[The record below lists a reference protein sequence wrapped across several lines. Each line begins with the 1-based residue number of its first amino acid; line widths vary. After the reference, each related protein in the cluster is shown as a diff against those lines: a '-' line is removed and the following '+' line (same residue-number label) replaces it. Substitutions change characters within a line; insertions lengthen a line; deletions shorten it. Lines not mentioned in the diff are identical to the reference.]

1 MAFLT
6 YIAKNYPSL
15 QVPRVYA
22 YNLKHSG
29 LDSPY
34 IAMEFIE
41 GEPLDAAWGSLS
53 EASKETI
60 TDDIAQIIV
69 EMGDINL
76 GGIGSLTLEHSLG
89 PTVEGVKLFRGR
101 VGDLNSKVECF
112 HPLTAILCRR
122 NSTRV
127 PATTLDRTKRRLIT
141 R

>member
-15 QVPRVYA
+15 PVPRVYA

-41 GEPLDAAWGSLS
+41 GEPLDTAWSSLS
-53 EASKETI
+53 EASKGTI
-60 TDDIAQIIV
+60 TNDIAHVVV
-69 EMGDINL
+69 EMGNINL
-76 GGIGSLTLEHSLG
+76 GGIGSLTLKHQLG

-101 VGDLNSKVECF
+101 VGDPNYGLLRAF
-112 HPLTAILCRR
+112 M
-122 NSTRV
+122 
-127 PATTLDRTKRRLIT
+127 D
-141 R
+141 